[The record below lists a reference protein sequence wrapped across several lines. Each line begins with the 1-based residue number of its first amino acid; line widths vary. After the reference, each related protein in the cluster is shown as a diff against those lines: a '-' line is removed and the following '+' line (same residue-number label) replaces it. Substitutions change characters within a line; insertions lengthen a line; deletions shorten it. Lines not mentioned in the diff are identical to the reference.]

1 MNRTLAVCGEGK
13 NFSKTLT
20 AWAVEYP
27 LLLVSISQ
35 SSKAVGDITLGRG

>member
-13 NFSKTLT
+13 NLSKTLT

-27 LLLVSISQ
+27 LLLISISQ
-35 SSKAVGDITLGRG
+35 SSIAMDDLTPGRG